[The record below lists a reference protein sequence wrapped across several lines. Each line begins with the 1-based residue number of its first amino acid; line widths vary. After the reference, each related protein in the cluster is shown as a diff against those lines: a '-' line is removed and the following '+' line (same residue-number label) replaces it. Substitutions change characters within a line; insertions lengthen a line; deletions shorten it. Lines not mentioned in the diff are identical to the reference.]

1 LKNIERG
8 GKHNALLLNH
18 VLPLTLNEISN
29 DFTHGVSHEIF
40 VIQDAMNYSGDVAQA
55 SRSFPMLSFKI
66 AKRCDF
72 VGVSDLELLEDQILL
87 RMMTAV
93 RVVFEVVNSPEE
105 HVVIRSISALEY
117 AQFPLENTKQFFHV
131 SMFATQDFNDLGHNV
146 APSLALAGL
155 AGVGLM
161 GLR

>member
-1 LKNIERG
+1 MKNIERG

-72 VGVSDLELLEDQILL
+72 VGVWTLS
-87 RMMTAV
+87 
-93 RVVFEVVNSPEE
+93 FWK
-105 HVVIRSISALEY
+105 IRSS
-117 AQFPLENTKQFFHV
+117 F
-131 SMFATQDFNDLGHNV
+131 G
-146 APSLALAGL
+146 
-155 AGVGLM
+155 
-161 GLR
+161 